1 MAFTLDQYAELRP
14 FLYHVT
20 ARENL
25 ARLRRFGRLE
35 TASAILRGA
44 GREDLLRAR
53 RPSSVTIGVGGDSI
67 VLKDQHPLVAA
78 NVTLVS
84 GWDFDDFVE
93 YLNDHVYFW
102 PGDAIRMFGP
112 AGRLLA
118 HYAPESPLVLRVPF
132 APLVAANSDLTPLFS
147 PYNSGAPR
155 MQSGKGVKRDPDLF
169 RPAEQFRRRPH
180 EVVEVAF
187 RGSVALPADTAIAG
201 EQQRWVPF
209 GASM

>member
-1 MAFTLDQYAELRP
+1 MAFTLAQYAALRP

-25 ARLRRFGRLE
+25 ARLQRTRRIE
-35 TASAILRGA
+35 AASAILRVA

-53 RPSSVTIGVGGDSI
+53 RPEPLRVTVAGDSI

-84 GWDFDDFVE
+84 GWDFADFVE

-102 PGDAIRMFGP
+102 PGDAIGMVGP
-112 AGRLLA
+112 GGRLLA

-132 APLVAANSDLTPLFS
+132 AALVAANSDLPPLFS

-155 MQSGKGVKRDPDLF
+155 MQRGKGVQRGPDLF
-169 RPAEQFRRRPH
+169 RPAERFQRRPH

-187 RGSVALPADTAIAG
+187 RGSVVLPSDTAVAG
-201 EQQRWVPF
+201 EQDRWVSL